1 MLSASDNCFP
11 NSWKVSL
18 ASLARSPLASTG
30 LELRGPAPPHHPA
43 YCCCG
48 SGSMCDRLQAP
59 NKAHWKNRIPVGGNS
74 AEADINGSHSGRL
87 SYISRVRLC
96 YRWLRNLPAGRGP
109 NDSFLRSPRISFVCG
124 VDERSS
130 LVPRILAYRS
140 QRRPDQLAQFTL
152 EGYVE

>member
-1 MLSASDNCFP
+1 
-11 NSWKVSL
+11 
-18 ASLARSPLASTG
+18 
-30 LELRGPAPPHHPA
+30 
-43 YCCCG
+43 
-48 SGSMCDRLQAP
+48 MCDRLQAP

-87 SYISRVRLC
+87 SYISRGCTVRLC

-152 EGYVE
+152 EGCRVNAASSHQGKCHVQILECLRRLWARRGAKRYDRYRPGCGVRCK

>member
-1 MLSASDNCFP
+1 MLSASGNCFP

-18 ASLARSPLASTG
+18 ASLARSPPLSVYGAGAAWARTTVSSG
-30 LELRGPAPPHHPA
+30 
-43 YCCCG
+43 CG

-59 NKAHWKNRIPVGGNS
+59 NKAHWKNRTPVGGNS

-87 SYISRVRLC
+87 SYIISRVRLC

-109 NDSFLRSPRISFVCG
+109 IDSFLRTPRISFVCG

-130 LVPRILAYRS
+130 LAPRILAYRS
-140 QRRPDQLAQFTL
+140 QRRPDQLVQFTL
-152 EGYVE
+152 EG